1 MWEQAEQALN
11 ESITRMV
18 TELAGLVPGLAA
30 FVVAVLIFVLL
41 GAALEAIVRRILA
54 ALRFDDRLGRSG
66 IADVTEWSPS
76 HSPALLVARTV
87 GWVVIVAGILIGL
100 SAIDAAWA
108 TNILSSLV
116 AYFPNL
122 LGAALVLI
130 VGNIAARFLAR
141 SVLIGAVNLNLQYAR
156 LLSLGVKWLV
166 MVLSVAMAL
175 EHLRIGAGI
184 VQLAFG
190 ILFGGIVLA
199 LALAVGLGSKEM
211 VSRSL
216 GREASLAR
224 EAPLPSNR
232 TTQVEEPF
240 HHV

>member
-1 MWEQAEQALN
+1 MWEQAERALN
-11 ESITRMV
+11 GSMTRMV
-18 TELAGLVPGLAA
+18 TELAGLLPGLGA
-30 FVVAVLIFVLL
+30 FIVAVLIFVLL
-41 GAALEAIVRRILA
+41 GAALEAIVRRMLT
-54 ALRFDDRLGRSG
+54 ALRFDERLGRSG
-66 IADVTEWSPS
+66 VAGVTEWSPS
-76 HSPALLVARTV
+76 HSPALLVARSV
-87 GWVVIVAGILIGL
+87 GWIVILAGILIGL

-108 TNILSSLV
+108 TNILSSLA

-122 LGAALVLI
+122 LGAAVVLV
-130 VGNIAARFLAR
+130 VGNLVARFLAR

-166 MVLSVAMAL
+166 LVLSVAMAL

-216 GREASLAR
+216 ER
-224 EAPLPSNR
+224 EAPAPPNR
-232 TTQVEEPF
+232 SAQVEEPF

>member
-1 MWEQAEQALN
+1 MWDQAERALN
-11 ESITRMV
+11 ESMTRVM
-18 TELAGLVPGLAA
+18 TELAGLLPGLAA
-30 FVVAVLIFVLL
+30 FVVAVLIFALL
-41 GAALEAIVRRILA
+41 GAALAAIVRRMLNG
-54 ALRFDDRLGRSG
+54 LRFDERLGRSG
-66 IADVTEWSPS
+66 LSEVSEWAPS
-76 HSPALLVARTV
+76 HSPALLVSRIV
-87 GWVVIVAGILIGL
+87 GWTVIVLGVLIGI
-100 SAIDAAWA
+100 SAFDAAWA
-108 TNILSSLV
+108 TNFLSSMA

-156 LLSLGVKWLV
+156 LLSLGVKWLI

-175 EHLRIGAGI
+175 EHLHLGAGI

-190 ILFGGIVLA
+190 ILFGGIVFA

-216 GREASLAR
+216 ER
-224 EAPLPSNR
+224 EAPAPPR
-232 TTQVEEPF
+232 HAAPVEEPF